1 MSAIGDYIHRSLRGY
16 KSGEKSP
23 RISDAS
29 KAYKIKKSQ
38 IEQQIL
44 SSEADLK
51 LEQQAKVLENV
62 LNEFLGQNKGSPD
75 YEAQLK
81 KFNDEVFIKEFPQ
94 YITDQFLKVN
104 RNRAGMK
111 VQEIGV
117 KGNIPLQTV
126 SKKLEQIDNIIQT
139 ISKGKIDTSTAD
151 KLQETYNN
159 LQTTFSQM
167 QTNIKTGQKSIN
179 AKKNENFFTE
189 LNMLINE
196 LQFSN
201 ELMYAKGKAL
211 ELFVPFVVDYINKAV
226 KGKVDFA
233 ISQKQG
239 GKDSRSLPGIA
250 TQYFTPDKRVDL
262 EKVMGRQKEK
272 ISKYSDFIPSI
283 QIPTEDK
290 VDFYLAIDGSDMG
303 FTAKNYV
310 ISSERFKGI
319 TLVKQQSLLTLLQ
332 NENDENFV
340 NHYFTLIQPL
350 DCEGEKGLNRI
361 IAYQHEYNRLVYK
374 LLLVKALTGYNVL
387 KYNESGADNKIFTT
401 DAAQFLII
409 NDSAKSNYTE
419 NNIKI
424 ISTKTLINNILIN
437 PNSASLSTGSK
448 HGYNYNSF
456 ANFTLQEQPYKKDSF
471 NTPQERITDILMKV
485 HAQKIHMAL
494 KPGFVRQSIFGYNT
508 TASNT

>member
-16 KSGEKSP
+16 RNGEKSP
-23 RISDAS
+23 HRSDAY

-62 LNEFLGQNKGSPD
+62 LNEFLGQNKGNPD

-94 YITDQFLKVN
+94 YIADQFLKV
-104 RNRAGMK
+104 RGRAGMK
-111 VQEIGV
+111 MQEIGV

-126 SKKLEQIDNIIQT
+126 SKKLEQIDNIIRT
-139 ISKGKIDTSTAD
+139 ISKGKIDTSTAN

-167 QTNIKTGQKSIN
+167 QTNIKTGQKSIS

-189 LNMLINE
+189 LNTLINE

-211 ELFVPFVVDYINKAV
+211 ELFVPFAVDYINKAV
-226 KGKVDFA
+226 KGKIDFA

-239 GKDSRSLPGIA
+239 GKDSKSLPGIA
-250 TQYFTPDKRVDL
+250 TQYFTPDKGIDL
-262 EKVMGRQKEK
+262 VKVMGTTKER

-290 VDFYLAIDGSDMG
+290 VDFYLAIDGSDIG
-303 FTAKNYV
+303 FTAKNYAV
-310 ISSERFKGI
+310 SGEGFRGI

-332 NENDENFV
+332 NENDEDFV

-350 DCEGEKGLNRI
+350 DCEGEKGSNRI
-361 IAYQHEYNRLVYK
+361 IAYQHQYNRLVYK

-387 KYNESGADNKIFTT
+387 KYNKGGTDNKIFTA

-409 NDSAKSNYTE
+409 NDSAKSSYTE

-424 ISTKTLINNILIN
+424 ISTKTLINNILKN
-437 PNSASLSTGSK
+437 PSSVSLNTGLK
-448 HGYNYNSF
+448 RDYNYNTF

-494 KPGFVRQSIFGYNT
+494 KPDFVRQSIFGYNT